1 MQAHRNAGFELV
13 FDPTTR
19 MIAANSLLLIPMKNA
34 SVFAV
39 SLWLSLVATAA
50 PADGIGKVG
59 EKWIYGHEGTRPL
72 SNPPA
77 AIRGDRTNE
86 VVAIKGEAAGKRWLV
101 KHTWGE
107 KDENPGLLHL
117 DAEKRLHEVEV
128 GTSFSLTF
136 APPVPMEWTELS
148 PGEKKTL
155 ESKMTVAGF
164 ELALK
169 YEATR
174 LPDET
179 VRVPA
184 GEFTLCRH
192 IQVVVH
198 GTDAQGQPS
207 KSRSDYWF
215 HPKANGLVK
224 EVTLSNYD
232 TEAKQTSTSTLKAHS
247 AP

>member
-1 MQAHRNAGFELV
+1 MKTLATL
-13 FDPTTR
+13 
-19 MIAANSLLLIPMKNA
+19 AAFLLLGLVL
-34 SVFAV
+34 SV
-39 SLWLSLVATAA
+39 TAA
-50 PADGIGKVG
+50 DGVGKVG
-59 EKWIYGHEGTRPL
+59 EKWIYQHEGTRPL

-86 VVAIKGEAAGKRWLV
+86 VIAVKGEAANKRWLL
-101 KHTWGE
+101 KHVWGE
-107 KDENPGLLHL
+107 KDENPGILHL
-117 DAEKRLHEVEV
+117 DAENRLHQVDV
-128 GTSFSLTF
+128 GTSLNLTF
-136 APPVPMEWTELS
+136 TPPVPMEWAELKS
-148 PGEKKTL
+148 GEQKTY
-155 ESKMTVAGF
+155 ESKMAVAGF
-164 ELALK
+164 EVPLK
-169 YEATR
+169 YEANR

-224 EVTLSNYD
+224 EITISNYD
-232 TEAKQTSTSTLKAHS
+232 TDAKQTSTSTLKTHS